1 MLAYGAALLALSVVV
16 HMTGM
21 VALFRWVVRA
31 HVSLSARF
39 WTQTWLLIRV
49 AWALTFMH
57 ILEITV
63 WALFLWWR
71 GCLPD
76 LESAVYFSSVTYATV
91 GYGDVVLPHA
101 WRLLGPIEGLTG
113 ILMCGLSTAFF
124 FAVVAKLW
132 ATEKHVEI
140 R

>member
-1 MLAYGAALLALSVVV
+1 MLAYGAGLLALSVVV

-21 VALFRWVVRA
+21 VALLRWVLRSHA
-31 HVSLSARF
+31 MLAIRF
-39 WTQTWLLIRV
+39 WSQAWLLIRV

-57 ILEITV
+57 FIVITV
-63 WALFLWWR
+63 WALFFWWR

-76 LESAVYFSSVTYATV
+76 FESAVYFSSVTYATV
-91 GYGDVVLPHA
+91 GYGDIVLPDA

-132 ATEKHVEI
+132 AADHPEI
-140 R
+140 H

>member
-1 MLAYGAALLALSVVV
+1 MLAYGAGLLALSVVV

-21 VALFRWVVRA
+21 VALFRWVLRA
-31 HVSLSARF
+31 HVLLPARF
-39 WTQTWLLIRV
+39 WMQTWLLIRV

-57 ILEITV
+57 LVEITV

-71 GCLPD
+71 DCLPD
-76 LESAVYFSSVTYATV
+76 FESALYFSSVTYATV
-91 GYGDVVLPHA
+91 GYGDIVLPDA

-124 FAVVAKLW
+124 FAVVARLW
-132 ATEKHVEI
+132 AVEKPLET